1 MCIHDE
7 SVRVRCASLVC
18 VGGEEFGQGAIV
30 KTKPGPGER
39 VGTQSPRYR
48 SISDIR
54 GLEYQR
60 ASLTRS
66 PTLVPTAGRSHTLP
80 PSVAATVVVV
90 IVVVR
95 AQLPPVTVSRVG
107 LACSGNHCLS
117 LLLVTPITCTYLTC
131 CHTSLS

>member
-1 MCIHDE
+1 MCVHNE
-7 SVRVRCASLVC
+7 SSRVRCASHVC
-18 VGGEEFGQGAIV
+18 IGGEEFGQSAVV

-39 VGTQSPRYR
+39 VGTQSPQYR

-95 AQLPPVTVSRVG
+95 AQPPPVIVSRG
-107 LACSGNHCLS
+107 GPAL
-117 LLLVTPITCTYLTC
+117 
-131 CHTSLS
+131 